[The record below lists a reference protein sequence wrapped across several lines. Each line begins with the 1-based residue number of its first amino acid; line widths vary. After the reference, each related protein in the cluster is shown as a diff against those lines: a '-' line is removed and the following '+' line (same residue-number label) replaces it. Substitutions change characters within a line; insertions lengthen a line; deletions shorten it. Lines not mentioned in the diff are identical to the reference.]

1 MTDTQFLSMLHGITY
16 RYGTDRNVLKSI
28 KVGVYRNLN
37 NGLVS
42 IKALEGEHKG
52 KVIAHAEGVL
62 LRDCSF
68 KVGEKGRQRVL
79 KEKRKNVHAYVEGYV
94 DSIRE
99 EQRYRKFLGTK
110 ANYNPYHMDSF
121 YIEEKQG
128 LRKKL
133 KGAKYCAVY
142 KSGLVWVEKPEYK
155 DSFLHSKIKGL
166 PPQIDV
172 AGLLKL
178 K

>member
-1 MTDTQFLSMLHGITY
+1 MTDLQFKVMLDGICY
-16 RYGTDRNVLKSI
+16 RYGTDEDVLKSI

-52 KVIAHAEGVL
+52 KVIAHAEGIL
-62 LRDCSF
+62 LKGCSF

-79 KEKRKNVHAYVEGYV
+79 REKRKNVHAYVEGFV
-94 DSIRE
+94 ASIKGER
-99 EQRYRKFLGTK
+99 RYREFLGTK
-110 ANYNPYHMDSF
+110 ANYNPYYMDSF
-121 YIEEKQG
+121 YTEEKKG

-133 KGAKYCAVY
+133 KGAEYCGVY
-142 KSGLVWVEKPEYK
+142 KSGLMWVKKPEYK
-155 DSFLHSKIKGL
+155 DSFFWIKNL

-172 AGLLKL
+172 AGLLNL